1 MSKLVSIIIPVFNVE
16 KHIRKSLNSILNQTF
31 NVNDVEVIMVD
42 DCSTDGSGKIIDEYS
57 KKYDNFKAVH
67 LDENS
72 GAAGKPRNIGLEEAS
87 CDFVM
92 FLDSDDFFVE
102 NAIEV
107 LYNQINGNAE
117 LDIVLGG
124 YQNIHGDNKQ
134 IVLPFKNSD
143 ESYFEDT
150 TNCIDLVKINPA
162 ISAKIFRTSF
172 LVENNIKFPEGI
184 PGQDLVFFLDAFF
197 NAKNVLSLNNFIVY
211 NRILRFDDNDKSI
224 SLNVTSKYIL
234 GLIEAYNL
242 TLDVCMNNHVNKNLI
257 KLILLSHLQFFT
269 NQILKDSLS
278 LDELSSIFNSLN
290 FENFKNHEFFNQAAE
305 FRLWIFLWLVSRKN
319 IENGIFDNIDLIKY
333 IEYNIKK
340 EIYYNYDNIT
350 SLLKEYKRENEK
362 LLKSL
367 RIKEADN
374 IYLKN
379 RNVEL
384 NLKVNNVESSKIW
397 RFKNLFE

>member
-211 NRILRFDDNDKSI
+211 NRILRFDYNDKSI

-242 TLDVCMNNHVNKNLI
+242 TLDVDFQATGLVKYCNVHMDSCYDNFAEKFIDYLRAVKMICNVDIVFVLNLKQYFSI
-257 KLILLSHLQFFT
+257 E
-269 NQILKDSLS
+269 
-278 LDELSSIFNSLN
+278 EL
-290 FENFKNHEFFNQAAE
+290 
-305 FRLWIFLWLVSRKN
+305 
-319 IENGIFDNIDLIKY
+319 
-333 IEYNIKK
+333 K
-340 EIYYNYDNIT
+340 EIYKHCFYT
-350 SLLKEYKRENEK
+350 KLSLMNLEG
-362 LLKSL
+362 
-367 RIKEADN
+367 IKTDP
-374 IYLKN
+374 IGGDRYVILDKD
-379 RNVEL
+379 L
-384 NLKVNNVESSKIW
+384 CILDLSY
-397 RFKNLFE
+397 

>member
-257 KLILLSHLQFFT
+257 K
-269 NQILKDSLS
+269 
-278 LDELSSIFNSLN
+278 
-290 FENFKNHEFFNQAAE
+290 
-305 FRLWIFLWLVSRKN
+305 
-319 IENGIFDNIDLIKY
+319 
-333 IEYNIKK
+333 
-340 EIYYNYDNIT
+340 
-350 SLLKEYKRENEK
+350 
-362 LLKSL
+362 
-367 RIKEADN
+367 
-374 IYLKN
+374 
-379 RNVEL
+379 
-384 NLKVNNVESSKIW
+384 KVKC
-397 RFKNLFE
+397 

>member
-31 NVNDVEVIMVD
+31 NVNDIEVIMVD
-42 DCSTDGSGKIIDEYS
+42 DCSTDGSEKIIDEYS
-57 KKYDNFKAVH
+57 KKYDNFNAVH

-72 GAAGKPRNIGLEEAS
+72 GAAGKPRNIGLEESS

-107 LYNQINGNAE
+107 LYNQINGNSE

-134 IVLPFKNSD
+134 IVLPFKNSE
-143 ESYFEDT
+143 ESYFDDT
-150 TNCIDLVKINPA
+150 ANCIDLVKINPA

-211 NRILRFDDNDKSI
+211 NRILRFNDNDKSI
-224 SLNVTSKYIL
+224 SVNVTSKYIL
-234 GLIEAYNL
+234 GLIEAYHL
-242 TLDVCMNNHVNKNLI
+242 TLDVCMNNHANKNLI

-269 NQILKDSLS
+269 NQIFKDSLS
-278 LDELSSIFNSLN
+278 LDDLSSIFNSLN
-290 FENFKNHEFFNQAAE
+290 FENFKNHEFFNQASE
-305 FRLWIFLWLVSRKN
+305 FRLIFKN

-350 SLLKEYKRENEK
+350 SILKEYKRENEK

>member
-1 MSKLVSIIIPVFNVE
+1 M
-16 KHIRKSLNSILNQTF
+16 
-31 NVNDVEVIMVD
+31 
-42 DCSTDGSGKIIDEYS
+42 
-57 KKYDNFKAVH
+57 
-67 LDENS
+67 
-72 GAAGKPRNIGLEEAS
+72 
-87 CDFVM
+87 
-92 FLDSDDFFVE
+92 
-102 NAIEV
+102 
-107 LYNQINGNAE
+107 
-117 LDIVLGG
+117 
-124 YQNIHGDNKQ
+124 
-134 IVLPFKNSD
+134 
-143 ESYFEDT
+143 
-150 TNCIDLVKINPA
+150 
-162 ISAKIFRTSF
+162 
-172 LVENNIKFPEGI
+172 
-184 PGQDLVFFLDAFF
+184 
-197 NAKNVLSLNNFIVY
+197 LSLNNFIVY

-242 TLDVCMNNHVNKNLI
+242 TLDVCMNNHANKNLI

-278 LDELSSIFNSLN
+278 LDELSSIFNSSN

-305 FRLWIFLWLVSRKN
+305 FRLIFKN